1 LPHISMELFKSM
13 TGTELQH
20 VPYKGTT
27 PGVADLMGGQIAAMF
42 ANAITARPLVDAGRV
57 RALAVSGPARAAA
70 FPGVPTVA
78 EAGVPSYESVQWY
91 GLLAPAGTPAQI
103 VARLHA
109 EAVKALQT
117 EALKE
122 KLAAEGAEAV
132 GSTPAE
138 FALLIRNELEKWTR
152 VARAA
157 GIEPQ

>member
-1 LPHISMELFKSM
+1 L
-13 TGTELQH
+13 
-20 VPYKGTT
+20 
-27 PGVADLMGGQIAAMF
+27 
-42 ANAITARPLVDAGRV
+42 
-57 RALAVSGPARAAA
+57 RALAVSGLTRAGA

-78 EAGVPSYESVQWY
+78 EAGVPSYASVQWY
-91 GLLAPAGTPAQI
+91 GLLAPSGTPAAI

-109 EAVKALQT
+109 EAIAALRT
-117 EALKE
+117 DSLKE
-122 KLAAEGAEAV
+122 KLASEGAEPV